1 MSMSMMFIL
10 IVGWADPTHNVL
22 VHLNDYGEMI
32 VEVPL
37 LSFHFCMFL
46 IWSYFKYKEMLE

>member
-37 LSFHFCMFL
+37 LSFLFCMFL